1 MPGTSTPERG
11 SFHWSMTLARVALG
25 LMLVVSSGIVAVQ
38 NAHAQTLTVLHAF
51 TGGPSDG
58 DTPYGGLARD
68 SKGNLY
74 GTTCYGGANEEGV
87 VFKID
92 TTGTESLIYSFGAA
106 PDGQCPSSGLLLV
119 GAELYGT
126 TVFGGQ
132 YGYGAVFK
140 VNINGGETI
149 VHSFAGYPSD
159 GDMYNGTGVS
169 YGALIRDS
177 AGNLYGSTFAGGEF
191 DAGAVFKIDSS
202 GNETIL
208 YSFAGYPTDGGG
220 PAGGVVR
227 DAAGNLYGTTLA
239 GGTFGVGT
247 IFKLSASGKETLLYV
262 FSGGVNGGN
271 PWSGLVRDS
280 QGNVYG
286 TAIIGGIGGFDCGDG
301 CGVVF
306 ELGSSTGNKLAVLHD
321 FAGNPNDGSDPFP
334 GLTMGTSGDLYG
346 ITTGG
351 GSFSSGLV
359 FELTAA
365 HSEIVLD
372 SLSYQDGSFPSAT
385 LIIDSAGNLYGTAP
399 YNSTGFGTVFE
410 VVP

>member
-1 MPGTSTPERG
+1 MSGISARG
-11 SFHWSMTLARVALG
+11 SFYPGVTVTRIAVAF
-25 LMLVVSSGIVAVQ
+25 MLVLSSWILGIQ
-38 NAHAQTLTVLHAF
+38 NLHAQTLTVLHTF

-58 DTPYGGLARD
+58 NTPDGGLARD
-68 SKGNLY
+68 AEGNLY
-74 GTTCYGGANEEGV
+74 GTTCYGGANGEGV

-92 TTGTESLIYSFGAA
+92 TTGAESLLYSFGAV

-119 GAELYGT
+119 GSQLYGT

-140 VNINGGETI
+140 LNVNGDETI

-159 GDMYNGTGVS
+159 GDMYNGVGVS

-177 AGNLYGSTFAGGEF
+177 TGNLYGSTFAGGEF
-191 DAGAVFKIDSS
+191 DAGTVFKIDSTGS
-202 GNETIL
+202 ETVL
-208 YSFAGYPTDGGG
+208 YSFSGYPTDGGG
-220 PAGGVVR
+220 AAGGVVR

-247 IFKLSASGKETLLYV
+247 VFKLSPAGKETLMYI
-262 FSGGVNGGN
+262 FSGGLDGGG

-280 QGNVYG
+280 KGNLYG
-286 TAIIGGIGGFDCGDG
+286 TAYFGGIGGFDCGDG

-306 ELGSSTGNKLAVLHD
+306 ELGPGTSNKLAVLHD
-321 FAGNPNDGSDPFP
+321 FAGDPNDGADPFA
-334 GLTMGTSGDLYG
+334 GLTMDSSGNLYG
-346 ITTGG
+346 ITAEG
-351 GSFSSGLV
+351 GSLNTGVV
-359 FELTAA
+359 FKLTAA
-365 HSEIVLD
+365 HSENVLV
-372 SLSYQDGSFPSAT
+372 SLSYQDGESATAT